1 MLVSAVIP
9 AFNEEEHVGDVIKA
23 IKDLPEIAE
32 VIVVDDG
39 SEDHTAEVAKNAG
52 AKVIQLDENMGKG
65 GAMLRGVKEAQ
76 QETVL
81 FLDADLIGLTAQ
93 HIHDLITPIAED
105 KADMTVGIFDKGRIS
120 TDLAQFFS
128 PYLSGQR
135 VVSKQLILDM
145 KVDPEDLRFGIE
157 VAISVQAFEKLLRVE
172 NVVLSGMTHVMK
184 EEKLGFSKGLM
195 ARLKMYKDI
204 AAAGIKVVVSNKKDD
219 EKYGEDK

>member
-1 MLVSAVIP
+1 
-9 AFNEEEHVGDVIKA
+9 
-23 IKDLPEIAE
+23 
-32 VIVVDDG
+32 
-39 SEDHTAEVAKNAG
+39 
-52 AKVIQLDENMGKG
+52 
-65 GAMLRGVKEAQ
+65 
-76 QETVL
+76 
-81 FLDADLIGLTAQ
+81 
-93 HIHDLITPIAED
+93 
-105 KADMTVGIFDKGRIS
+105 
-120 TDLAQFFS
+120 
-128 PYLSGQR
+128 
-135 VVSKQLILDM
+135 M